1 MNGLQLLGTGR
12 CLPSRRVTNED
23 FARTLDTSD
32 AWITE
37 RTGIRQRY
45 FCAEGETAVSLAVG
59 AARQALE
66 AAGVQPGQVGLC
78 IAATFTADRRTPA
91 LACEVQAA
99 LGLPQTAL
107 CLDINA
113 ACTGFVAALETA
125 RCLLLGGQ
133 LAGPYALVLGAEKI
147 SSLLDFSDRSTCVL
161 FGDGAGAA
169 VVRLDPQAP
178 WAAVFGT
185 RGDGQVLHGG
195 GPEDP
200 YLAMDG
206 RAVFRFAVE
215 TVPVCIR
222 AVLDKA
228 GLTLDAVDHLV
239 LHQANSRII
248 HSIAKKLEQ
257 APARFYENMQRYGN
271 TSAASIPIALDEMRR
286 AGQLCPGQTVLCA
299 GFGAGL
305 TWGGVLLRA

>member
-12 CLPSRRVTNED
+12 CLPGRRVTNED

-66 AAGVQPGQVGLC
+66 DAGVQPGQVGLC

-133 LAGPYALVLGAEKI
+133 LAGPCALVLGAEKI

-169 VVRLDPQAP
+169 VVRLEPQAP

-185 RGDGQVLHGG
+185 RGDSRMLHGG
-195 GPEDP
+195 GGGNP

>member
-66 AAGVQPGQVGLC
+66 DAGIQPGQVGLC

-91 LACEVQAA
+91 LACEVQ
-99 LGLPQTAL
+99 
-107 CLDINA
+107 
-113 ACTGFVAALETA
+113 AALETA

>member
-23 FARTLDTSD
+23 FTRTLDTSD

-66 AAGVQPGQVGLC
+66 AADVQPGQVGLC

-185 RGDGQVLHGG
+185 RGDGKVLHGG